1 MLVNLVFDGH
11 ARNVANLPL
20 DVFVSFSVAC
30 LTEFPADVF
39 LVLTLDRWG
48 RRWLAFATMI
58 LSGIFS
64 LISAGVPIGNI
75 HLHLFLSSPYKI
87 LEYVFSFDLFS
98 YLSLMDKTK

>member
-58 LSGIFS
+58 LSGTQFIKATREP
-64 LISAGVPIGNI
+64 LAVGPYQNPGQLCGMLLALP
-75 HLHLFLSSPYKI
+75 LHY
-87 LEYVFSFDLFS
+87 
-98 YLSLMDKTK
+98 